1 MKKLQKIC
9 VDGKCFHKSALKL
22 AWFTVVYNIIE
33 GIISVFFGAVAGSIA
48 LIGFGLDSFVES
60 LSGAIIVWRFANH
73 HELSEKEVAEKEKK
87 AVKWV
92 SYSFFILAAYIFYES
107 VSKLYLNEKPQSTM
121 VGIVIS
127 LVSIAV
133 MAVLFRLKQ
142 NAGNAIKS
150 KSVIVDSKQT
160 LACIYLSIALLIGLG
175 LNYLAGFWQADP
187 LVGIIIAVFLAK
199 EGVHALKEEKLE
211 CC

>member
-1 MKKLQKIC
+1 
-9 VDGKCFHKSALKL
+9 
-22 AWFTVVYNIIE
+22 
-33 GIISVFFGAVAGSIA
+33 
-48 LIGFGLDSFVES
+48 
-60 LSGAIIVWRFANH
+60 
-73 HELSEKEVAEKEKK
+73 
-87 AVKWV
+87 
-92 SYSFFILAAYIFYES
+92 
-107 VSKLYLNEKPQSTM
+107 M

-175 LNYLAGFWQADP
+175 LNYLAGF
-187 LVGIIIAVFLAK
+187 LA
-199 EGVHALKEEKLE
+199 G
-211 CC
+211 